1 MDIIIE
7 NAKAELN
14 RYTIII
20 NDIYV
25 EINKIL
31 HLEYEKFVI
40 HSLNC
45 FKVLYL
51 FLQISWKI
59 NSREKKK
66 LHLGKIDL
74 RCFWISFQTLSEC
87 SIYFL
92 RLENVLKVLD
102 FLFKLSFHKLRK
114 NLLRMRA
121 SCLKNKSKMWDA
133 HLRLTSSLF
142 FFETKYKNLENFKN
156 KREVCTKRCNPSFK
170 KKLKYASFAIYIKRV
185 ICLKVMKIICI

>member
-1 MDIIIE
+1 M
-7 NAKAELN
+7 
-14 RYTIII
+14 
-20 NDIYV
+20 

-31 HLEYEKFVI
+31 HLEYEKFII

-102 FLFKLSFHKLRK
+102 FLFKLRSVFINWEKTCYEWELVVWKISRKCEIRIFVWRQVSFFSKQSIK
-114 NLLRMRA
+114 I
-121 SCLKNKSKMWDA
+121 LKILK
-133 HLRLTSSLF
+133 TSVKFL
-142 FFETKYKNLENFKN
+142 Y
-156 KREVCTKRCNPSFK
+156 EVCTKRCNPSFK